1 MKQKWIK
8 KEGNDFVRTAENP
21 VDEDK
26 TNLNNFIKES
36 NLEKHDK
43 KVVD

>member
-8 KEGNDFVRTAENP
+8 KEDDFFIRIVENP

-26 TNLNNFIKES
+26 TNL
-36 NLEKHDK
+36 
-43 KVVD
+43 

>member
-8 KEGNDFVRTAENP
+8 KEDDLFVRIEENP

-26 TNLNNFIKES
+26 TNL
-36 NLEKHDK
+36 
-43 KVVD
+43 

>member
-8 KEGNDFVRTAENP
+8 KEGNDFVRTSADP
-21 VDEDK
+21 QDEDK
-26 TNLNNFIKES
+26 KNLNNFLSDPNI
-36 NLEKHDK
+36 EKHEK